1 MWSSPA
7 AWAAWPIGVKAR
19 KAAVRTWRCMAK
31 TLPVAGRKRMLL
43 LQLGPDF
50 GHQLADLGR
59 TGLDEHALVA
69 LRQGQLGSPLH
80 VGWHELLAAHDA
92 VGVARE
98 RRNQGRVFGV
108 HDEVLEQLR
117 VLHILGV
124 GKDGDIVHPDGESL
138 FRIAELDRR
147 VL

>member
-7 AWAAWPIGVKAR
+7 AWAVWPIGAKAR
-19 KAAVRTWRCMAK
+19 MAAVRTWRSMAK
-31 TLPVAGRKRMLL
+31 ALPVAGGKRALL
-43 LQLGPDF
+43 LQLGPDP

-59 TGLDEHALVA
+59 AGLDEDAFVA

-80 VGWHELLAAHDA
+80 VGGHELLAAFEA

-98 RRNQGRVFGV
+98 RRNQGRVLGV

-117 VLHILGV
+117 VFHILGV
-124 GKDGDIVHPDGESL
+124 GKDGD
-138 FRIAELDRR
+138 
-147 VL
+147 